1 MAKYRIMAL
10 PPSYKKGGGRKKKQV
25 AQPGQ
30 WADTNPQIV
39 QPGEEGFDLPTSST
53 APGAEFAI
61 QQMSPEEQAAY
72 LKKARYDEAIASYK
86 PLEAE
91 YKGLTRPKG
100 NLVLGEDY
108 DADPTKFTSAG
119 YYPIKTESG
128 NYEMIANKD
137 IANLI
142 YQKGVNP
149 DVLSKTFGLG
159 SPEEIQ
165 KQFSPIYEHASGIH
179 AKRNKEKIDGLIK
192 SGMTKDQAIQSLV
205 EQGEGNLEGLTNR
218 YGSYTEEAFTKA
230 QENAKKALETKQ
242 DDLSLKDQY
251 SNYFKQRDEQYE
263 AQMDNLKEGIDY
275 GKTLTPS
282 ETTQKTAG
290 AIYNPLT
297 KTFAPTTS
305 AYDKSED
312 KKVLVNKILD
322 TKNQEQKERTVV
334 NKVLDAKNLTDEQ
347 KKQYL
352 EDPVAFSNLYNQYQ
366 QYEASPEIIQGSY
379 MTSMGQSMPHV
390 GMRSDFTINPVTKT
404 SFQMPNVGSSLPL
417 FGAKN
422 YNKYGIPGLA
432 PNNINMTN
440 ANVDWKP
447 AAKVPK
453 SAPSDA
459 VNMLDKEWIAG
470 VVGATAFPAV
480 YSGVQ
485 TLWNAP
491 ILGAVGS
498 EALPGLTLGNVSNA
512 VSAFD
517 FATKY
522 GPDALMQG
530 QKMYEEGYSDD
541 RAKALAYDIYKG
553 VNAAIPYTKYLGK
566 DLEKINQVKKGKD
579 ALSFYDNAN
588 KSVQTPENVVE
599 NTKWVKGLGSVL
611 SLPKQKGGSIQMELS
626 DDEIDDYVKKG
637 FIVEEVKV
645 PAMQS
650 GGTPSQLWYQYTG
663 TPWSQAKAKGLT
675 DGSTEQNLA
684 LAKRLQAGE
693 FGEPKISTQ
702 QYQDVRSGYDQM
714 VEQMVGQG
722 KTLDELVA
730 QKVGTREGLKYRF
743 PELFKNESKKTTTA
757 TAQKSQAQKDAELKA
772 AREWL
777 TGKVKEIGNNVFN
790 AIEDSYW
797 GKLAKKAGSATIKY
811 LEAEAAKDKAAK
823 AKQAQKVKAVE
834 KKVEKKVQSTV
845 KKVTNP
851 LPTPNIVDVLNNAGV
866 KYEPKKQP
874 IVPEQRPQKT
884 PSVLD
889 ILNQKSIFD
898 YDPLETLKKYAK
910 PVEEKKPAPMTGYD
924 IKGIVDQ
931 IQKGQKMG
939 PPPSL
944 TRQQSQQPLG
954 DNSMAAQFKT
964 NEQKGKGMK
973 PLNLPEVKD
982 KSIWD
987 KAEEWGSQTWE
998 DTKDLAS
1005 DTWEGT
1011 KNLAEE
1017 YIADP
1022 IVESIFG
1029 EGVKDAPTS
1038 KEEFLETPTGKQVGK
1053 KILEWN
1059 DSEENWIDPM
1069 GPFKLDKFDKERL
1082 RRKLEKE
1089 GVIDTPEP
1097 TLENKKEPEKV
1108 IQQTPK
1114 PNNIFEEKGFVKDSY
1129 APQYNIFSYRSQ
1141 WNNDDGFEYI
1151 PTGVFKDR
1159 SEKDE
1164 YKDVVGVGHFVLDAS
1179 PLDGKTYMHPNNIN
1193 YLRRAMNN
1201 NDYIPV
1207 YESLKNGRLTLKY
1220 KKYSELSAKQKEN
1233 LNSLFKNFDKLGS
1246 YNADWPSAAHQ
1257 ALAQQYAQQQDSLG
1271 VKVIS
1276 PLRQMKLSDID
1287 FSKTQRP
1294 AGFQDPIK
1302 EIMTK
1307 DNKGTYLIFKNRDGY
1322 SRFSGGSVVFIFKDK
1337 YGNTIVRDF
1346 AGTLNNIETEAINI
1360 QKQYGL
1366 KPEEITLGYHD
1377 VGSFSAKPKADNKG
1391 VLKTA
1396 QWHGYNKSDPENNP
1410 TGAALIIPK
1419 RK

>member
-39 QPGEEGFDLPTSST
+39 QSGEEGFDLPTSSA

-72 LKKARYDEAIASYK
+72 LKKARYDEAMASYK

-108 DADPTKFTSAG
+108 DADPTKFTSSG

-159 SPEEIQ
+159 SPEEIK

-218 YGSYTEEAFTKA
+218 YGSYTEEAFNKA
-230 QENAKKALETKQ
+230 QEDAKKVLETAP
-242 DDLSLKDQY
+242 SLKDQY
-251 SNYFKQRDEQYE
+251 SDYFKKRDEQYE
-263 AQMDNLKEGIDY
+263 AQMDDLKEGIDY

-305 AYDKSED
+305 AYDKSEN

-366 QYEASPEIIQGSY
+366 QYEATPEVVQGSY
-379 MTSMGQSMPHV
+379 MNTMGQSMPHTSF
-390 GMRSDFTINPVTKT
+390 RSDFTINPVTKT

-432 PNNINMTN
+432 PNNINITN
-440 ANVDWKP
+440 ANVDWHAGAP
-447 AAKVPK
+447 VPK

-553 VNAAIPYTKYLGK
+553 VNSAIPYTKYLGK
-566 DLEKINQVKKGKD
+566 DLEKINQIKKGKD

-588 KSVQTPENVVE
+588 KSAQTPENVVE
-599 NTKWVKGLGSVL
+599 NTKWIKGLGSVL
-611 SLPKQKGGSIQMELS
+611 ALPKQKGGSIQMELS
-626 DDEIDDYVKKG
+626 DDEIQDYVKRG
-637 FIVEEVKV
+637 FIIEEVKV

-663 TPWSQAKAKGLT
+663 TPWSEAKAKGLT
-675 DGSTEQNLA
+675 DGSVEQNLA
-684 LAKRLQAGE
+684 LAKRLESGE
-693 FGEPKISTQ
+693 FGEPKLSTQ

-722 KTLDELVA
+722 KTLDQLV
-730 QKVGTREGLKYRF
+730 QQRVGTREGLKARF
-743 PELFKNESKKTTTA
+743 PELFKTESKKTTTA
-757 TAQKSQAQKDAELKA
+757 VTQKSQAQKDAELKA

-777 TGKVKEIGNNVFN
+777 TGKAKEIGNDIFD
-790 AIEDSYW
+790 AIGDSYW

-811 LEAEAAKDKAAK
+811 LEAEAAKNKVAK

-851 LPTPNIVDVLNNAGV
+851 LPTPSVVDALNNAGV
-866 KYEPKKQP
+866 KYEPRKQP
-874 IVPEQRPQKT
+874 VVPEQRPQKT
-884 PSVLD
+884 PSILD

-987 KAEEWGSQTWE
+987 KAKEWGSQTWE

-1038 KEEFLETPTGKQVGK
+1038 KEEFLETPTGQRVGK
-1053 KILEWN
+1053 KVLDWN
-1059 DSEENWIDPM
+1059 ESKDNWIDPF
-1069 GPFKLDKFDKERL
+1069 GPADLSKEEEQQL

-1089 GVIDTPEP
+1089 GAIDTPDEVVKP
-1097 TLENKKEPEKV
+1097 KESKKKV
-1108 IQQTPK
+1108 VETPK
-1114 PNNIFEEKGFVKDSY
+1114 PDKFFEEISTVKDSY
-1129 APQYNIFSYRSQ
+1129 DADNTLLSYRNQ
-1141 WNNDDGFEYI
+1141 WDNSEGFRYLAT
-1151 PTGVFKDR
+1151 PVKKDR
-1159 SEKDE
+1159 KSTDE
-1164 YKDVVGVGHFVLDAS
+1164 YSDVIGVGHFLLDAS
-1179 PLDGKTYMHPNNIN
+1179 ASKSKPYSHEYNKAFID
-1193 YLRRAMNN
+1193 RALKN
-1201 NDYIPV
+1201 NDWVPTFTNEDGDYV
-1207 YESLKNGRLTLKY
+1207 RLKY
-1220 KKYSELSAKQKEN
+1220 KKPNEITKS
-1233 LNSLFKNFDKLGS
+1233 D
-1246 YNADWPSAAHQ
+1246 
-1257 ALAQQYAQQQDSLG
+1257 
-1271 VKVIS
+1271 KVIT
-1276 PLRQMKLSDID
+1276 PLRQMTFDNID
-1287 FSKTQRP
+1287 FSKTQTP
-1294 AGFQDPIK
+1294 SGFKKGIN
-1302 EIMTK
+1302 EVMTK
-1307 DNKGTYLIFKNRDGY
+1307 EGKGTYLLFKNRDGY

-1337 YGNTIVRDF
+1337 FGNTIVRDF
-1346 AGTLNNIETEAINI
+1346 AGSLNQIENEGINI
-1360 QKQYGL
+1360 QKQYNI
-1366 KPEEITLGYHD
+1366 KPEDLTLGYHD
-1377 VGSFSAKPKADNKG
+1377 VGSFSAKIKANAEGK
-1391 VLKTA
+1391 LKSK
-1396 QWHGYNKSDPENNP
+1396 QWEGFNNEDW
-1410 TGAALIIPK
+1410 TGGALLIPK
-1419 RK
+1419 TK